1 MEASPLH
8 SSDLEESEKLD
19 TSHRRRQSNASDRE
33 IIPINPSDPVEL
45 CELAQRLT
53 RSVTVQTTDSH
64 ARNSLGRS
72 ETRDIEYG
80 SPTVDPTRPEFD
92 AYKWARMFF
101 RLSAEQGLSGRQA
114 GFAFHNLTV
123 HGSGPSVSFQHT
135 VASVV
140 RPSLKLL
147 ELFGPRSEKKI
158 IRNFNG
164 LVKKGELLVVLG
176 RPGSGCS
183 TLLKSITL
191 ELHNLR
197 TSPDSVINYDGTLYL
212 PYIGWEF
219 LLTDACRY
227 HARTNATTLSRGNHL

>member
-1 MEASPLH
+1 METPPLPPSNMEEPENLNASY
-8 SSDLEESEKLD
+8 K
-19 TSHRRRQSNASDRE
+19 RRQSNASDRE
-33 IIPINPSDPVEL
+33 IIPINPGDPGEL
-45 CELAQRLT
+45 CELANRLT
-53 RSVTVQTTDSH
+53 RSVTVQTTESH
-64 ARNSLGRS
+64 ARNSIGHS
-72 ETRDIEYG
+72 ETGDIEYG

-114 GFAFHNLTV
+114 GFAFQNLTV

-140 RPSLKLL
+140 RPSLKIL

-197 TSPDSVINYDGTLYL
+197 TSPDSVINYDGAFYL
-212 PYIGWEF
+212 VYLRMGIF
-219 LLTDACRY
+219 ID
-227 HARTNATTLSRGNHL
+227 